1 MSGGPSSDDA
11 VRPDEVLTAEEA
23 AERERSGE
31 RSVQGKP
38 AWQELLRFLPDVA
51 RLLSRVA
58 KDPRVPWHAKVVAG
72 GAIAYVVSPV
82 DLIPD
87 VFGGLG
93 QMDDIYIVTKA
104 LRYLFNTA
112 GYDLIREHWSGSDDG
127 FTLLL
132 VVAGIER

>member
-1 MSGGPSSDDA
+1 MNADPDDQLDAEDA
-11 VRPDEVLTAEEA
+11 VRPDEVLTSEEA
-23 AERERSGE
+23 ARRGGSGA
-31 RSVQGKP
+31 VQGTP

-51 RLLSRVA
+51 KLLSRVA
-58 KDPRVPWHAKVVAG
+58 KDRRVPWHAKLVAG

-87 VFGGLG
+87 VLGGIG
-93 QMDDIYIVTKA
+93 QMDDIYVVTKA

-112 GYDLIREHWSGSDDG
+112 GYDLLREHWSGSDDG

-132 VVAGIER
+132 VVAG